1 MSTATLERS
10 VVERLVR
17 EALKAPT
24 TNGHAPTPLSPRWE
38 RGWG

>member
-17 EALKAPT
+17 ETLLRQVGGSHPAS
-24 TNGHAPTPLSPRWE
+24 NGKPGKRLRM
-38 RGWG
+38 R